1 MNVGIIGL
9 HGSGKTTIFN
19 SLTGQ
24 MVDSDTSKGK
34 KGCVLGLTMVPDKR
48 LDKLTQIFKPKKTVY
63 AKIRFTDFPGS
74 VKDDKGFSDQTLRKL
89 NEVDALALVLKG
101 FSVGLLPAPLEDLR
115 ATFADMIMADLILA
129 ERAIERLKKDRR
141 EPRLL
146 EVMTRI
152 HEHLSNDMC
161 LSLLKLDEHEEI
173 SISGYSFV
181 TGKPLLVVLNTGES
195 GDKDF
200 PMDKIREICEGQ
212 GWKSLIICGSL
223 EEEIAQLN
231 TEDQNAFL
239 ADLGVEEPA
248 SERFIRASYMLMDL
262 ISFFT
267 VGEDEVR
274 SWPIKRGTKALKAA
288 GKIHS
293 DMERGFIRAEVIGY
307 DDFIQC
313 GDFVNAK
320 KRGLL
325 RLEGK
330 DYQVSDGDIIS
341 FRFNV

>member
-34 KGCVLGLTMVPDKR
+34 KGCVLGLTHVPDKR
-48 LDKLTQIFKPKKTVY
+48 LDNLSSIFKPKKTVY
-63 AKIRFTDFPGS
+63 AQIRFTDFPGS

-89 NEVDALALVLKG
+89 NEVEALALVLRG
-101 FSVGLLPAPLEDLR
+101 FSAGVLPAPLEDLM
-115 ATFADMIMADLILA
+115 ATFADMILADLILA
-129 ERAIERLKKDRR
+129 EKAVQRLKKDRR
-141 EPRLL
+141 DPRLL

-152 HEHLSNDMC
+152 HEHLSKDQC
-161 LSLLKLDEHEEI
+161 LSLLSLDEHEES
-173 SISGYSFV
+173 SIAGYSFV
-181 TGKPLLVVLNTGES
+181 TRKPVLVVLNTGEA
-195 GDKDF
+195 GDTDL
-200 PMDKIREICEGQ
+200 PLDKIKEICEEH
-212 GWKSLIICGSL
+212 GWKFLIICGSL

-231 TEDQNAFL
+231 PEDQGAFL

-248 SERFIRASYMLMDL
+248 SSRFIQASYELLDL

-267 VGEDEVR
+267 LGDDEIR
-274 SWPIKRGTKALKAA
+274 SWPVKHGTKALKAA
-288 GKIHS
+288 GKVHS

-307 DDFIQC
+307 DDFMQC
-313 GDFVNAK
+313 GDFVTARK
-320 KRGLL
+320 KGLL

-330 DYQVSDGDIIS
+330 EYQVCDGDIIL